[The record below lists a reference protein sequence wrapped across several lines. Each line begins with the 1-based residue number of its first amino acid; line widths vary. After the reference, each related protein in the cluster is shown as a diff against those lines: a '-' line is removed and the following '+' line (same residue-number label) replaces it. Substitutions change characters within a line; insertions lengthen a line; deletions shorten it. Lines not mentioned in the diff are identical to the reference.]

1 MTADVG
7 PWVIGVPRWWSYA
20 EGHTVAAAT
29 ASATGFNKLG
39 MAR

>member
-1 MTADVG
+1 LTFWHLPAIIID
-7 PWVIGVPRWWSYA
+7 
-20 EGHTVAAAT
+20 VAAAT

>member
-1 MTADVG
+1 MQKLSKKVLTF
-7 PWVIGVPRWWSYA
+7 VPQA
-20 EGHTVAAAT
+20 AIIIDVAAAT